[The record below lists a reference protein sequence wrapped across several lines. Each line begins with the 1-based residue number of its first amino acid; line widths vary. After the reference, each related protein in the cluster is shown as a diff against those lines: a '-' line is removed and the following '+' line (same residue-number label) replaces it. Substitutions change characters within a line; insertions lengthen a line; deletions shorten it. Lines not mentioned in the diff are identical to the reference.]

1 MNKIACYFFDL
12 DGTLIDIKDK
22 VYQAHVNAC
31 LKNNQLPL
39 QKETYWELKRN
50 KINEEK
56 IVNFSPDIFKKYNE
70 FRIMNLEDEATLE
83 LDSVFPG
90 VKGLLKKLNNQNNIL
105 FLITRRKH
113 SDRLKKELKKLH
125 LIKYFQYILTL
136 FPKKNKE
143 NINGKMMIIQ
153 SKENIYKDYKE
164 KIIIGDTEDEIECGK
179 MLSFKTVS
187 VTNGMRNLKILKG
200 FNPDYLF
207 DSVKDLIKIL

>member
-1 MNKIACYFFDL
+1 
-12 DGTLIDIKDK
+12 
-22 VYQAHVNAC
+22 
-31 LKNNQLPL
+31 
-39 QKETYWELKRN
+39 
-50 KINEEK
+50 
-56 IVNFSPDIFKKYNE
+56 
-70 FRIMNLEDEATLE
+70 
-83 LDSVFPG
+83 
-90 VKGLLKKLNNQNNIL
+90 
-105 FLITRRKH
+105 LITRRKH